1 MGVKE
6 EFEIVPPAI
15 EREVVIDAEVPKE
28 NFVVVKPVVS
38 PSAPMVETE
47 KAVEPEAVEEE
58 VTTMEP
64 VVLPSLKLK
73 RFMWSRKVP

>member
-1 MGVKE
+1 VGVKE

-38 PSAPMVETE
+38 PSAPMVEEGCRTG
-47 KAVEPEAVEEE
+47 
-58 VTTMEP
+58 
-64 VVLPSLKLK
+64 SG
-73 RFMWSRKVP
+73 